1 MSPPRVL
8 FIDPRG
14 DALSRV
20 RAKLPRTTD
29 IESADDV
36 IGALRRA
43 ERERF
48 DLILCDIDT
57 DGMADLL
64 TSRAPAALLDG
75 DRIIALAG
83 PQHAAANALL
93 GCLAS

>member
-1 MSPPRVL
+1 MSQPRVL
-8 FIDPRG
+8 FIDPRT
-14 DALSRV
+14 DALARV
-20 RAKLPRTTD
+20 RAKLPRTTS

-57 DGMADLL
+57 HDMVELL
-64 TSRAPAALLDG
+64 RSRSPTALLDG

-83 PQHAAANALL
+83 PQHAPANALL
-93 GCLAS
+93 AALT